1 MCSVQEMQHIDQE
14 LSSELVE
21 SLINPAFIN
30 ICAPLMGSNNPFFSL
45 QLTGEGLW
53 QWRKLHS
60 HCLVFNSL
68 QASLVK
74 VGYRLSSSARSRVGM
89 AVYRRVDYIVKK
101 ARSVK
106 NNTTRRAER
115 SQYWCQVALHPDEI
129 TQMPGDIIHQQ
140 KKENEKLIG
149 KNQELPNKK
158 ERTKIIEHC

>member
-30 ICAPLMGSNNPFFSL
+30 ICAPLMGSNDPFFSL

-74 VGYRLSSSARSRVGM
+74 VGYRLSSSARSQVGM
-89 AVYRRVDYIVKK
+89 AVYRRVDFLKAILSTGVK
-101 ARSVK
+101 
-106 NNTTRRAER
+106 
-115 SQYWCQVALHPDEI
+115 LLF
-129 TQMPGDIIHQQ
+129 TQMRSPKCLGTSSIS
-140 KKENEKLIG
+140 G
-149 KNQELPNKK
+149 KRKMK
-158 ERTKIIEHC
+158 S

>member
-60 HCLVFNSL
+60 HCLVSI
-68 QASLVK
+68 A
-74 VGYRLSSSARSRVGM
+74 YRPAWLKLATD
-89 AVYRRVDYIVKK
+89 YRRLL
-101 ARSVK
+101 
-106 NNTTRRAER
+106 
-115 SQYWCQVALHPDEI
+115 AL
-129 TQMPGDIIHQQ
+129 
-140 KKENEKLIG
+140 KLG
-149 KNQELPNKK
+149 WPSTE
-158 ERTKIIEHC
+158 E